1 MSYQLNPKQR
11 EAVSHIHGPLL
22 VLAGAGSG
30 KTSVITQKISHLIN
44 QCDYRPDQIA
54 AITFTNKAARE
65 MNLRVTTL
73 LRKEG
78 TGKSLK
84 GLKVATFHN
93 LGLQFIRQE
102 MKHLS
107 LRANFSIFDGQ
118 DSMALLKEI
127 SPTEIAG
134 DSQQLY
140 AVQQLISSWKNL
152 LISPEKALIHANNM
166 DEQQSAKIFEKYQ
179 RYLQAYNALDFDD
192 LIRLPVELL
201 QQHDDVR
208 ERWQQKIRY
217 LLVDEYQD
225 TNPCQYHFIKLLAG
239 VRAHFTVVG
248 DDDQS
253 IYAWRGANPENLALL
268 QTDYPQ
274 LEVIMLE
281 QNYRSSGRILKA
293 ANQLID
299 NNDHLFV
306 KKLWSDHAY
315 GDPIRVLELANE
327 EQEAERIAAEMI
339 TQHFNQGVP
348 YNEFA
353 VLYRGNHQSR
363 MIEKAMMANNIPY
376 RVSGGTSFFAR
387 SEIKDVMAYLRLIAN
402 NEDDNAFLRIVN
414 VPRREIGASTLEK
427 LGNIASR
434 EHCAMFEA
442 IQTPWLEE
450 NISKRR
456 VKVLEKFRELIN
468 GINEQIASE
477 GLEKAL
483 RAFIQKI
490 AYQHWLLETSSNEKV
505 ADFRW
510 RNVEDLLDW
519 VCRMQTDDEG
529 QAVELSAIMNKL
541 MLRERLEQQQEDE
554 EVQHVELMTLHA
566 AKGLEFPRVYLVGME
581 EELLPHRSSI
591 EEDNIEEE
599 RRLAYVGITRAQK
612 ELTITL
618 TKVRRRYGELVRSE
632 ASRFLDELPED
643 DLAWE
648 GRGRNLSQQERKE
661 NNQAQLANLKAMF
674 K

>member
-1 MSYQLNPKQR
+1 MYQLNPKQR

-30 KTSVITQKISHLIN
+30 KTSVITQKISHLIHH
-44 QCDYRPDQIA
+44 CDYRPDQIA
-54 AITFTNKAARE
+54 AITFTNKSARE
-65 MNLRVTTL
+65 MNSRVSTL
-73 LRKEG
+73 LKG
-78 TGKSLK
+78 TSLK

-102 MKHLS
+102 IALLP

-127 SPTEIAG
+127 SSGEIAG
-134 DSQQLY
+134 DNQRLY
-140 AVQQLISSWKNL
+140 ELQQLISSWKNL
-152 LISPEKALIHANNM
+152 LVSPEKARTQANNM
-166 DEQQSAKIFEKYQ
+166 DEQLATKIYEKYQ
-179 RYLQAYNALDFDD
+179 RYLHAYNALDFDD

-201 QQHDDVR
+201 QTHEEVR
-208 ERWQQKIRY
+208 ERWQHKIRY

-225 TNPCQYHFIKLLAG
+225 TNTCQYNFIKLLAG

-281 QNYRSSGRILKA
+281 QNYRSSGRILKV

-315 GDPIRVLELANE
+315 GDPVRVLEVANE
-327 EQEAERIAAEMI
+327 EQEAERIAAEII
-339 TQHFNQGVP
+339 TQHFNQAVS

-363 MIEKAMMANNIPY
+363 AIEKALMANNIPY
-376 RVSGGTSFFAR
+376 RVSGGTSFFSR

-402 NEDDNAFLRIVN
+402 TTDDNAFLRIVN
-414 VPRREIGASTLEK
+414 IPRREIGASTLEK

-434 EHCAMFEA
+434 EQCAMLEA
-442 IQTPWLEE
+442 IQPQWLSEVL
-450 NISKRR
+450 SSRR
-456 VKVLEKFRELIN
+456 VQVLEKFKQLIETVRKQMELQ
-468 GINEQIASE
+468 GM
-477 GLEKAL
+477 EKAL
-483 RAFIQKI
+483 HTFVHKT

-505 ADFRW
+505 AEFRW
-510 RNVEDLLDW
+510 RNVEDLLGW
-519 VCRMQTDDEG
+519 VCRMQTDDNG
-529 QAVELSAIMNKL
+529 QAIDLASIMNKL
-541 MLRERLEQQQEDE
+541 MLRECLEQQQDED
-554 EVQHVELMTLHA
+554 QQNVELMTLHA

-591 EEDNIEEE
+591 EDDKIDEE

-612 ELTITL
+612 TLCLTL
-618 TKVRRRYGELVRSE
+618 AKVRRRFGELVRTE
-632 ASRFLDELPED
+632 ASRFIDELPQD
-643 DLAWE
+643 DLVWE
-648 GRGRNLSQQERKE
+648 GRGKKLTSDQRQE
-661 NNQAQLANLKAMF
+661 NNQAHLANLRAMF